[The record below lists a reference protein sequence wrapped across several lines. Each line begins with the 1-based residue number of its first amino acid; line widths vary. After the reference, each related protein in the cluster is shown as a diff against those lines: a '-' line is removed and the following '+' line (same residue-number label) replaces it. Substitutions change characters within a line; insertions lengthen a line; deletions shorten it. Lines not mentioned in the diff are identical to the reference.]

1 MRVLFLSISSPRKDG
16 KGYEILLYQR
26 IKFLLL
32 RGISV
37 DLVISS
43 ISDIQMG
50 DLIEQQN
57 LSGKFHFQI
66 FKLGRVGLFK
76 NTFRTIF
83 QSKLPIQVGVYYN
96 KKLVLSLEKYLQ
108 NNKVDY
114 IVSNL
119 IRPLNCIPK
128 LYQRGVVIDALDSM
142 ALNFKRRVYN
152 SKFMKKTLLKFEYD
166 RLKHFEKCFH
176 KSQIV
181 ITVAKLDLDYIKG
194 GLRYCIELGVNET
207 DKSVIANNQFD
218 KYVFSGNMNYGPNID
233 AYNYLN
239 NEIWP
244 IIKSINPDAELYI
257 AGRGSKSLQKNHD
270 SIKLVGRVPVMSD
283 YLAKMDVAIA
293 PMRLGSGMQ
302 FKILEALAVGLP
314 VITTQLGLGSINA
327 EIGKDVFL
335 FSKIHEL
342 SKQIEMLKTV
352 GARSKQRQDFIRR
365 NHSWESANTK
375 FLKIMTES
383 NLK

>member
-1 MRVLFLSISSPRKDG
+1 MKFVYLSVSSPRKDG

-32 RGISV
+32 NGA
-37 DLVISS
+37 S
-43 ISDIQMG
+43 IHLFITTIGDVYLD
-50 DLIEQQN
+50 DLIALKN
-57 LSGKFHFQI
+57 LSGKFHFKI
-66 FKLGRVGLFK
+66 FQLGKVELTK

-83 QSKLPIQVGVYYN
+83 QSKLPIQVGVYFN
-96 KKLVLSLEKYLQ
+96 KKLVVSLENYLR

-128 LYQRGVVIDALDSM
+128 SYQRRVVIDALDSM
-142 ALNFKRRVYN
+142 TLNFERRVCN
-152 SKFMKKTLLKFEYD
+152 SNFMKKTLLQFEYD
-166 RLKHFEKCFH
+166 RLAHFEKSFH
-176 KSQIV
+176 ESQIV
-181 ITVAKLDLDYIKG
+181 VTVAKLDLNYIAG
-194 GLRYCIELGVNET
+194 GLKYCIELGVNET
-207 DKSVIANNQFD
+207 DNSIITSNEFD
-218 KYVFSGNMNYGPNID
+218 NYVFSGNMNYGPNID

-239 NEIWP
+239 SEIWP
-244 IIKSINPDAELYI
+244 IIKSINPNAKLNI
-257 AGRGSKSLQKNHD
+257 VGRGSETLPKDHD
-270 SIKLVGRVPVMSD
+270 SIKLVGRVPDMSE

-314 VITTQLGLGSINA
+314 VITTRLGLGSINA

-335 FSKIHEL
+335 FSKIEEL
-342 SKQIEMLKTV
+342 SKQIERLTTL
-352 GARSKQRQDFIRR
+352 GARSKQRKDFIRR

-375 FLKIMTES
+375 FLKVLTES
-383 NLK
+383 RVK